1 MKNALCMII
10 NNILRKKEYAYK
22 ETRMFWACRQ
32 HKGEFTFRVDRFTEE
47 IKIKNSGAM
56 VQ

>member
-1 MKNALCMII
+1 MII

-32 HKGEFTFRVDRFTEE
+32 HKGEFTFRVDRLTEE